1 MPRRRR
7 RQGDDGV
14 SQWTDVPTIAGVP
27 EFVHSDALY
36 LFRDEARPCS
46 ESEYRQGDT
55 SKAATTMCAVTA
67 DLSDDQI
74 DEIAAYY
81 LPFVAAKQDFD
92 AALAEAGK
100 AVHEAQCDRCH
111 SEGGSNPDDEA
122 GILAGNLMGYL
133 EAQLAAYRAGK
144 REQRKLLRQSAMTG
158 SSHGGVDFGKLFVS
172 IDSMDTE
179 GFLGFIAPDGE
190 FRFGSSPPV
199 QGHDGIRAAV
209 EGFFSSFAALV
220 TYTRHDGSRI
230 TLPFCNVFETEDGLI
245 SLYRIYIDVAPLY
258 AA

>member
-1 MPRRRR
+1 MKRLISIAISLTLGLFASAAMA
-7 RQGDDGV
+7 GDLDSIVADCNGCHGDNGV

-46 ESEYRQGDT
+46 ESQYKQGDT

-81 LPFVAAKQDFD
+81 AGLPFVAAKQDFD

-100 AVHEAQCDRCH
+100 GVHEAQCDRCH
-111 SEGGSNPDDEA
+111 SEGGSNPEDEA

-133 EAQLAAYRAGK
+133 EAQLAAYRAGE
-144 REQRKLLRQSAMTG
+144 REQPAKMEEKVNALSDDD
-158 SSHGGVDFGKLFVS
+158 VK
-172 IDSMDTE
+172 
-179 GFLGFIAPDGE
+179 
-190 FRFGSSPPV
+190 
-199 QGHDGIRAAV
+199 
-209 EGFFSSFAALV
+209 ALV
-220 TYTRHDGSRI
+220 HY
-230 TLPFCNVFETEDGLI
+230 
-245 SLYRIYIDVAPLY
+245 Y
-258 AA
+258 ASQQ